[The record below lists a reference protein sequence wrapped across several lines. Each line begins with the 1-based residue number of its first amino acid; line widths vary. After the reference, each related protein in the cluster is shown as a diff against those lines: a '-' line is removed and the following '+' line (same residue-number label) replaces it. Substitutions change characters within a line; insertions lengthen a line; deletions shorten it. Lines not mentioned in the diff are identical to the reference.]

1 MGPRHPL
8 ITVAAVQ
15 LAAILE
21 EVFVQQRQ
29 ERSDTT
35 VSRVCN
41 HSLNG
46 VELAS
51 RPAFLPLERLAGGGN
66 CILETLRKSLNAS

>member
-29 ERSDTT
+29 ERSDTM

-41 HSLNG
+41 HSLKAQRRRVG
-46 VELAS
+46 KQARILAS
-51 RPAFLPLERLAGGGN
+51 RKVGRG
-66 CILETLRKSLNAS
+66 RKLHP